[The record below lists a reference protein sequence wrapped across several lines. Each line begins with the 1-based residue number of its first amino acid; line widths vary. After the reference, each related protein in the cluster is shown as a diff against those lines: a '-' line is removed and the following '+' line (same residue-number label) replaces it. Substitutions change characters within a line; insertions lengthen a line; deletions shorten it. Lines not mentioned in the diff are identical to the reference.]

1 MVERT
6 CYRCGVAIED
16 GAPFCPSCGAA
27 QIRVATEQPV
37 PQPPPLAPV
46 PDVSRESIA
55 TAAPVGSSVQAS
67 APARRRSAMPI
78 VLPLALLASAACILE
93 PRVGWVVLLGMV
105 VWGILR
111 YQQRFGA
118 MSAGIGARI
127 GALTGFLTFAFACV
141 LYWFGYAMR
150 LLPFLTDADRQQII
164 KQIQDAAAKN
174 PDPRAQEMIK
184 WMATSQ
190 GLVTLLIFTLSVAF
204 IFFLVSATATGAIA
218 GALTKKKP
226 QQQ

>member
-37 PQPPPLAPV
+37 SQPPPLAPV
-46 PDVSRESIA
+46 PDVSRESIT
-55 TAAPVGSSVQAS
+55 TAAPVGSSGQAS

-127 GALTGFLTFAFACV
+127 GALTGFLTFAFACA
-141 LYWFGYAMR
+141 LFWLGWALR
-150 LLPFLTDADRQQII
+150 LFPSLSDADRQQFI
-164 KQIQDAAAKN
+164 KQIQEAAAKN
-174 PDPRAQEMIK
+174 PGPHSQEMVK
-184 WMATSQ
+184 WLSTSQ
-190 GLVTLLIFTLSVAF
+190 GLMTLFILGLVLAF

-218 GALTKKKP
+218 GAFTKKKP

>member
-1 MVERT
+1 
-6 CYRCGVAIED
+6 
-16 GAPFCPSCGAA
+16 
-27 QIRVATEQPV
+27 
-37 PQPPPLAPV
+37 
-46 PDVSRESIA
+46 
-55 TAAPVGSSVQAS
+55 
-67 APARRRSAMPI
+67 MPI

-127 GALTGFLTFAFACV
+127 GALMGFLTFAFACV
-141 LYWFGYAMR
+141 LYWLGYAMR

-174 PDPRAQEMIK
+174 PDPRMQEIIK
-184 WMATSQ
+184 RMATSQ

-218 GALTKKKP
+218 GAITKKKP